1 MFKAHIY
8 IFIQYINRY
17 VVYLLALKFHVGEGG
32 LRGWLRKKYLRS
44 GITQGS
50 DYRKWLEDIR
60 LGNEQSRVGIRVC
73 TV

>member
-32 LRGWLRKKYLRS
+32 LRGWLRKKYLRKLLREVIIEN
-44 GITQGS
+44 GWRILDQVMNRAEWG
-50 DYRKWLEDIR
+50 
-60 LGNEQSRVGIRVC
+60 
-73 TV
+73 